1 MRRSFS
7 ALCLVLLLGLT
18 IPAQAQLRSG
28 TSPVETSV
36 RLYDAGQ
43 AGFSLNKYFSPEHFR
58 MSHSLEM
65 SASSFNGGSTLG
77 MYTNS
82 MMWQFNSK
90 LAARADVS
98 VAYGQS
104 GASQHFSATGG
115 QSGQVFLRN
124 AEIQYRPRENMQ
136 IHLQVRQSPYG
147 SYMNP
152 YGYRASAYDRSSMSM
167 SFGPER
173 DDLFWNDRLK

>member
-18 IPAQAQLRSG
+18 LPAQAQLRSG
-28 TSPVETSV
+28 ASPVESSV
-36 RLYDAGQ
+36 RLYDTA
-43 AGFSLNKYFSPEHFR
+43 ATGFSLNRYFSPEHFR

-65 SASSFNGGSTLG
+65 TASSFNGGSSLG

-90 LAARADVS
+90 LAARADVA

-104 GASQHFSATGG
+104 GAASYFSSTGA
-115 QSGQVFLRN
+115 QTPQIFLRN
-124 AEIQYRPRENMQ
+124 AEIEYRPRGNMQ
-136 IHLQVRQSPYG
+136 IHLQLQQSPYG

-152 YGYRASAYDRSSMSM
+152 YGYRSAYQDRM

-173 DDLFWNDRLK
+173 SDLFWNDRLK